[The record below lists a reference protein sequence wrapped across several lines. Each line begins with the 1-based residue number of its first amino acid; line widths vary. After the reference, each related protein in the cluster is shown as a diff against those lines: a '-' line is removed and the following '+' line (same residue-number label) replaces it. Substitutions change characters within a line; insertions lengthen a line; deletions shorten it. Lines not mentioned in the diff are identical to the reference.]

1 MTSKHADGKTDGDP
15 KLMGTGKG
23 LKAILGGL
31 EELWDQSQYTEEYNL
46 TQFLAKLNGW
56 TAVTDTV
63 YKVYSFWVRK
73 RNFDILMLVLFFPT
87 FIFAIFLSPHSFFFL
102 ISPICVI
109 DVGGWGKDGFSGW
122 FKSLTQGISKCQPKT
137 HQMGKRNCKVRILY
151 IRLASFLF

>member
-73 RNFDILMLVLFFPT
+73 RNFDILMLVLFFPHLYFCHFSFPT
-87 FIFAIFLSPHSFFFL
+87 FIFFFWFLL
-102 ISPICVI
+102 YGWLMWEAGEKMVLV
-109 DVGGWGKDGFSGW
+109 VGSRAWHKGY
-122 FKSLTQGISKCQPKT
+122 QNVNPK
-137 HQMGKRNCKVRILY
+137 RIRWEREIVKFEY
-151 IRLASFLF
+151 CIYD